1 MPPSVQTTKLISSLR
16 LVIPRLRLLQKK
28 DTASS
33 KVQRRELA
41 QLLEEGRDASAR
53 IRVEN
58 VISTDTA
65 VEVMEMVELYCELLL
80 ARANVLDQVAFGE
93 KGVRARSRAREE
105 KARSEVGKR
114 QGVGTGAG
122 AAPKDIKG
130 GDSGSSSRSLFGF
143 PFFGGGQQKQKSED
157 AQSSLESTKDEDLS
171 PEELCYIDPAL
182 DEAAAVVFY
191 AWPRFPHDVRELT
204 IVRTMLADRYGK
216 DFMSLAQE
224 NKVEH
229 VKVPERVAKSLRV
242 RPPTQDLVESYLKE
256 IAKAYGISWGEEQQQ
271 EDLGSAPEFVDDRPS
286 TPHDQQQDGG
296 NGDNPEERTRRASE
310 ANELSKATPPR
321 RPVQSGKSPVS
332 VAPPGPRTDNLHPR
346 VKVPDPSS
354 SGDSNNTANKSTPD
368 TSSAEKDPNRIPE
381 VDELSRRFAD
391 LRRKP

>member
-16 LVIPRLRLLQKK
+16 LLVPRLRLLQKK
-28 DTASS
+28 DTAFS

-65 VEVMEMVELYCELLL
+65 VEVMEIVELYCELLL

-105 KARSEVGKR
+105 KVRSEVGKR
-114 QGVGTGAG
+114 QGADAG
-122 AAPKDIKG
+122 SAAKDTKS
-130 GDSGSSSRSLFGF
+130 SGSNSRGLFGF

-157 AQSSLESTKDEDLS
+157 AQPSSEFTKDEDLS
-171 PEELCYIDPAL
+171 PEELCYIDPAI

-191 AWPRFPHDVRELT
+191 AWPRFPHDVRELN

-216 DFMSLAQE
+216 DFMALAQE

-242 RPPTQDLVESYLKE
+242 RPPTQDLVELYLKE

-271 EDLGSAPEFVDDRPS
+271 EDLGNAPEFVDDRPS
-286 TPHDQQQDGG
+286 TPHDQQSDGE
-296 NGDNPEERTRRASE
+296 NGDNPEEKTRRASDT
-310 ANELSKATPPR
+310 NELNKATPPR

-332 VAPPGPRTDNLHPR
+332 VAPPGPRTDNLNPR

-354 SGDSNNTANKSTPD
+354 SGDSNNTASKSTPD
-368 TSSAEKDPNRIPE
+368 TSSADNDPNRIPE
-381 VDELSRRFAD
+381 VDELSRRFAE